1 MLKTQGDTSPGT
13 PRGRSRRRSQ
23 RRRVTGR
30 SSRLQRRAFFLAF
43 VSHS

>member
-1 MLKTQGDTSPGT
+1 MLKTQGHTSPRT
-13 PRGRSRRRSQ
+13 PRERSRRRS
-23 RRRVTGR
+23 RRRRITGS